1 MKEFTQSLFSYSLA
15 MAFFGLKEID
25 NMLSSRPGNEAKA
38 PAVQSLD
45 SLTCAT
51 TAQFGETLADTF
63 QAADRVQR
71 GLIGFV
77 FDVVFPFAASEMR
90 RQVRGNPEI
99 ILVATPVEMPH
110 SPTPLMISE
119 HVDTM

>member
-15 MAFFGLKEID
+15 LAFFGLKEID
-25 NMLSSRPGNEAKA
+25 NMLSARPRTDTKA
-38 PAVQSLD
+38 PAVKALD

-51 TAQFGETLADTF
+51 TEQFGDTLADTY

-71 GLIGFV
+71 ALIGFV
-77 FDVVFPFAASEMR
+77 FDVVFPFVASEIR

-99 ILVATPVEMPH
+99 ILVATPVEMPQA
-110 SPTPLMISE
+110 PAPLMISE
-119 HVDTM
+119 HVDSM